1 MEASNSNKLL
11 LRQVKEVGVAEA
23 NCLAL
28 KLQDEGLTKFGNKR
42 EKYKTTRLTRV
53 VSMRKVR
60 KNDYMDLRG
69 FRDTLI
75 LQMSLGKSKAVRKTG
90 IPCLKLDFKLLQ
102 NEAETNSRRNVNKS
116 YKKSTRLIC
125 TKFALFLKRRGENE
139 AASSR
144 SLLE

>member
-1 MEASNSNKLL
+1 M
-11 LRQVKEVGVAEA
+11 AEA

-42 EKYKTTRLTRV
+42 EKYKTTRLTGI

-60 KNDYMDLRG
+60 KINYTDLPG
-69 FRDTLI
+69 FTDPLI
-75 LQMSLGKSKAVRKTG
+75 LQMSLSKSKAVFKTG
-90 IPCLKLDFKLLQ
+90 TPCLTIHLKLLQ

-116 YKKSTRLIC
+116 KKKKTTRLIC
-125 TKFALFLKRRGENE
+125 TKLALFLKRRGENE